1 MKHHTN
7 LEIILVQDLRNRLIL
22 TVDKSET
29 YKIKDTLAYRNAYY
43 IIEEVIERDKTLGLL
58 VVELIDY

>member
-7 LEIILVQDLRNRLIL
+7 LEIVLVQELRNRLIL

-29 YKIKDTLAYRNAYY
+29 YNAKDTLVYLNAYY
-43 IIEEVIERDKTLGLL
+43 IVEEVIERDRTLGLL
-58 VVELIDY
+58 VAELIDY